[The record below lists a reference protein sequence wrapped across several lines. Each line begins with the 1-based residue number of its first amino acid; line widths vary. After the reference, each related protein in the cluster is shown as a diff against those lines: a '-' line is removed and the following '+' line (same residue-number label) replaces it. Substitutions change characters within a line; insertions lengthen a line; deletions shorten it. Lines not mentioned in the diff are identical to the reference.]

1 MIPPETPFDPY
12 PPLPTE
18 VDDFCIFPH
27 HIEPQ
32 PPGLLPM
39 IAGFNANVRVLS
51 SYNLISTLEMAWG
64 VDTVIDWERQK
75 KILQESLH
83 RCKAA
88 VRDLPQELT
97 IWPQSNNAFGNHQ
110 NGNDFGFSFPQLT
123 NARDP
128 AQLNPND
135 VDNTP
140 EDRRRRQYEI
150 EKANIYASSLSTRSY
165 LVEKY
170 FRLDEAQNKW
180 KTQHPNSNPPS
191 PGIMGA
197 GLDGVHSPVPTGQHD
212 SIEQEMS
219 DEREHIVKDLLVVL
233 SSIDRVNM
241 EPNADSF
248 VSSNSY
254 LDFLG
259 ITLTLVRQQKYV
271 PWPARFLTCP
281 NREKAL

>member
-1 MIPPETPFDPY
+1 
-12 PPLPTE
+12 
-18 VDDFCIFPH
+18 
-27 HIEPQ
+27 
-32 PPGLLPM
+32 M

-135 VDNTP
+135 VDATP

-180 KTQHPNSNPPS
+180 KTQHSNSNPPS
-191 PGIMGA
+191 PGIMAA

-254 LDFLG
+254 LDFVG